1 MQTLRSYMCKKPV
14 SGIISFLPSCS
25 CVMCSCVLS
34 CGLFLQ
40 VTELLFDHVWSSW
53 GQLLNDIL
61 AGLPS
66 ALAAPNTPAPPGL
79 LMAFER
85 WLLLLKVLSI
95 LPSGLSFAALRL

>member
-1 MQTLRSYMCKKPV
+1 MV
-14 SGIISFLPSCS
+14 STQCPASVCLLHALAPC
-25 CVMCSCVLS
+25 L
-34 CGLFLQ
+34 LLQ

-66 ALAAPNTPAPPGL
+66 ALAAPNTPAPPAM

-85 WLLLLKVLSI
+85 WLLLLKV
-95 LPSGLSFAALRL
+95 GRQQG